1 MAHDATYLGRW
12 RLQGARV
19 MLTKKLKI
27 GIVCPYGWDTPGGV
41 QNHIRDLAEFLIAA
55 GHDVSVL
62 APAIDEEK
70 LPSYVVSAGK
80 PISIPYNGAVAR
92 VLFGPI
98 AYARVRQ
105 WISNGNFDL
114 LHLHEPAIPSISL
127 LACWA
132 AEGPM
137 VGTFHAAAKRQ
148 KVIFAIGPILEP
160 AIEKLSARIAVSEA
174 ARLTLTDHLETDAV
188 VIPNGIY
195 ATRYAEGVAL
205 EKWQG
210 NTIGFI
216 GRFEEPRKGLQV
228 LVDALPIIS
237 RFAPDVR
244 VLVAGPGDPKDVEKH
259 IDPQLRKRFEF
270 LGRISE
276 EEKADFMSSVSLYV
290 APNTGGESFGIILA
304 EALAGGACVVA
315 SDIPAFDS
323 LLGGGEYG
331 ALFESENS
339 TDLAKVVIDLLRDDS
354 KRNELAA
361 AGKARSELF
370 DWDVVADQ
378 IFSIYEMAMVGS
390 DGVTLS
396 SDNRSWNRFLSRDEE
411 KK

>member
-1 MAHDATYLGRW
+1 
-12 RLQGARV
+12 

-27 GIVCPYGWDTPGGV
+27 GIVCPYSWDTPGGV
-41 QNHIRDLAEFLIAA
+41 QNHVRDLAEFLIDA
-55 GHDVSVL
+55 GHQVSVL
-62 APAIDEEK
+62 TPASGDSP
-70 LPSYVVSAGK
+70 LPPYAVNAGK

-98 AYARVRQ
+98 AFARVRQ
-105 WISNGNFDL
+105 WISAGDFDI

-137 VGTFHAAAKRQ
+137 VGTFHAAAKHQ
-148 KVIFAIGPILEP
+148 KVIYAIGPILEP

-174 ARLTLTDHLETDAV
+174 ARLTLTNHLETDAV

-195 ATRYAEGVAL
+195 AHRYANGVRQ
-205 EKWQG
+205 EKWSG

-228 LVDALPIIS
+228 LIDALPIIVG
-237 RFAPDVR
+237 AAADVR
-244 VLVAGPGDPKDVEKH
+244 VLVAGPGDGREVIES
-259 IDPQLRKRFEF
+259 IDPELRHRFEF

-276 EEKADFMSSVSLYV
+276 EEKADFMSSVALYV

-304 EALAGGACVVA
+304 EALASGACVVA

-323 LLGGGEYG
+323 LLGGGEFG
-331 ALFESENS
+331 ALFTSEDS
-339 TDLAKVVIDLLRDDS
+339 KDLATTIIDLLGDAD
-354 KRNELAA
+354 K
-361 AGKARSELF
+361 RSELARKGKEHAQIF
-370 DWDVVADQ
+370 NWEVVAEQ

-390 DGVTLS
+390 EKITLTS
-396 SDNRSWNRFLSRDEE
+396 ENRSWNRLFSRGAN
-411 KK
+411 KP

>member
-1 MAHDATYLGRW
+1 MHKE
-12 RLQGARV
+12 RLS
-19 MLTKKLKI
+19 I

-41 QNHIRDLAEFLIAA
+41 QNHVRDLAEFLISA
-55 GHDVSVL
+55 GHRVSVL
-62 APAIDEEK
+62 APAIDESL
-70 LPSYVVSAGK
+70 LPPYVVNAGK

-98 AYARVRQ
+98 AFARVRQ
-105 WISNGNFDL
+105 WIQNGEFDI

-137 VGTFHAAAKRQ
+137 VGTFHAAAKHQ

-174 ARLTLTDHLETDAV
+174 ARLTLTNHLETDAV

-195 ATRYAEGVAL
+195 TKRYTNGVPRD
-205 EKWQG
+205 EWSG
-210 NTIGFI
+210 NSIGFM

-228 LVDALPIIS
+228 LLDAIPIVA
-237 RFAPDVR
+237 RFAPDVK
-244 VLVAGPGDPKDVEKH
+244 VFVAGPGDSIEIEKS
-259 IDPQLRKRFEF
+259 IDPELRQRIKF
-270 LGRISE
+270 LGRITE
-276 EEKADFMSSVSLYV
+276 TEKADFISSMVIYV

-315 SDIPAFDS
+315 SDIPAFNS

-331 ALFESENS
+331 ALFASEDS
-339 TDLAKVVIDLLRDDS
+339 TDLAKTIIDLLRDEPRR
-354 KRNELAA
+354 KEFVRK
-361 AGKARSELF
+361 GKNHAQIF
-370 DWDVVADQ
+370 DWDVVAQ
-378 IFSIYEMAMVGS
+378 EIFSIYEMAMVGGEKITLAS
-390 DGVTLS
+390 DT
-396 SDNRSWNRFLSRDEE
+396 RSWNRFLTRDGR
-411 KK
+411 

>member
-1 MAHDATYLGRW
+1 MISE
-12 RLQGARV
+12 
-19 MLTKKLKI
+19 KLRI

-41 QNHIRDLAEFLIAA
+41 QNHVRDLAEFLIEA
-55 GHDVSVL
+55 GHNVSVL
-62 APAIDEEK
+62 APVIDESV
-70 LPSYVVSAGK
+70 LPPYVVNAGK

-98 AYARVRQ
+98 AFARVRQ
-105 WISNGNFDL
+105 WIASGNFDI

-137 VGTFHAAAKRQ
+137 VGTFHAAAKHQ
-148 KVIFAIGPILEP
+148 KVIYAIGPILEP

-174 ARLTLTDHLETDAV
+174 ARLTLTNHLETDAV

-195 ATRYAEGVAL
+195 AKRYANGVRQD
-205 EKWQG
+205 KWSG

-228 LVDALPIIS
+228 LLDALPIIA

-244 VLVAGPGDPKDVEKH
+244 VLVAGPGDSQEVLKS
-259 IDPQLRKRFEF
+259 IDPQLRHRFEF

-276 EEKADFMSSVSLYV
+276 REKADFMSSVAIYV

-315 SDIPAFDS
+315 SDIAAFDS
-323 LLGGGEYG
+323 LLGSGEFG
-331 ALFESENS
+331 ALFTSEDS
-339 TDLAKVVIDLLRDDS
+339 TDLAKIVIDLLRDES
-354 KRNELAA
+354 KRNELSVK
-361 AGKARSELF
+361 GKAHAQIF
-370 DWDVVADQ
+370 DWEVVADQ
-378 IFSIYEMAMVGS
+378 IFSIYEMAMVG
-390 DGVTLS
+390 GEKITLTS
-396 SDNRSWNRFLSRDEE
+396 ENRSWNRFLSKDGG
-411 KK
+411 KP